1 MAKNRAEC
9 SQQRKKS
16 VVSTL
21 SWLGEKQSMEKI
33 GNLAQRLA
41 ACRNFTE
48 ISQLATTFPLT
59 NVQFSGALIASLDAD
74 ARIRE
79 LGRYG
84 VMGEGPSKEAVA
96 LSSKGLVA
104 KSMQGQSPVLL
115 NNLLEDAKNKM
126 ITPESDIDQLVTL
139 NGFEAAYVI
148 PLYDQEYLYGVLG
161 LLSPTKLK
169 DKPVFEMDENAFQAL
184 FSMAVRAVAYRNP
197 ERTNKEEVQLAD
209 LTMREQTILALLA
222 QDKTNQEIAQELS
235 ISVSTAKAAVSEIL
249 KKLKVD
255 SRKQAGI
262 KARYSGLA

>member
-1 MAKNRAEC
+1 
-9 SQQRKKS
+9 
-16 VVSTL
+16 
-21 SWLGEKQSMEKI
+21 MEKI
-33 GNLAQRLA
+33 GNLAQKLA

-59 NVQFSGALIASLDAD
+59 NVRFSGALIASLDAD

-104 KSMQGQSPVLL
+104 KAMQGQSPVLL
-115 NNLLEDAKNKM
+115 NNLLEDAKNMM
-126 ITPESDIDQLVTL
+126 ITPESDIDQLVIL

-197 ERTNKEEVQLAD
+197 EKTNKEEVQLAD

>member
-1 MAKNRAEC
+1 
-9 SQQRKKS
+9 
-16 VVSTL
+16 
-21 SWLGEKQSMEKI
+21 MEKI

-41 ACRNFTE
+41 SCRNFTE

-59 NVQFSGALIASLDAD
+59 NVRFGGALIASLDAD

-84 VMGEGPSKEAVA
+84 VMGEGPSRQAVA

-104 KSMQGQSPVLL
+104 KAMQGQSPVLL

-148 PLYDQEYLYGVLG
+148 PLYDQEYLYGVLA
-161 LLSPTKLK
+161 LLSNTKVDQEPK
-169 DKPVFEMDENAFQAL
+169 FQMDEKAFQSL
-184 FSMAVRAVAYRNP
+184 FSMAVRAVANRNP
-197 ERTNKEEVQLAD
+197 ERTNQEQHQLAD
-209 LTMREQTILALLA
+209 LTMREHTILALLA
-222 QDKTNQEIAQELS
+222 HDKSNNEIAQELS
-235 ISVSTAKAAVSEIL
+235 ISVSTAKADVSDIL

>member
-1 MAKNRAEC
+1 
-9 SQQRKKS
+9 
-16 VVSTL
+16 
-21 SWLGEKQSMEKI
+21 MEKI

-48 ISQLATTFPLT
+48 ISQLATNFPLT
-59 NVQFSGALIASLDAD
+59 NVRFSGALIASLDAD

-104 KSMQGQSPVLL
+104 KVMQGQSPVLL

-148 PLYDQEYLYGVLG
+148 PLYDQEYLYGVLA
-161 LLSPTKLK
+161 LLSNTKVDQEPK
-169 DKPVFEMDENAFQAL
+169 FQMDEKAFQAL
-184 FSMAVRAVAYRNP
+184 FSMAVRAVTNRNP
-197 ERTNKEEVQLAD
+197 ERTNQEQHQLAD
-209 LTMREQTILALLA
+209 LTMREHTILALLA
-222 QDKTNQEIAQELS
+222 HDKSNNEIAQELS
-235 ISVSTAKAAVSEIL
+235 ISVSTAKADVSDIL

>member
-1 MAKNRAEC
+1 
-9 SQQRKKS
+9 
-16 VVSTL
+16 
-21 SWLGEKQSMEKI
+21 MEKI
-33 GNLAQRLA
+33 ANLAQRLA

-48 ISQLATTFPLT
+48 ISQLATTFPIT
-59 NVQFSGALIASLDAD
+59 NMSFSGALLASLDAD
-74 ARIRE
+74 ARMRE

-84 VMGEGPSKEAVA
+84 VMGPGPSTEAVA
-96 LSSKGLVA
+96 LSSRGLVA
-104 KSMQGQSPVLL
+104 KIMQGQTPELL
-115 NNLLEDAKNKM
+115 ANLLEDAKNKC
-126 ITPESDIDQLVTL
+126 ITPESDIDELVKL

-161 LLSPTKLK
+161 LLTTNPIKEEPK
-169 DKPVFEMDENAFQAL
+169 FEIEEKVFQAL

-197 ERTNKEEVQLAD
+197 EKTNKQEVTLAD

-222 QDKTNQEIAQELS
+222 QDKTNQQIANDLS
-235 ISVSTAKAAVSEIL
+235 ISVSTAKSDVSEIL